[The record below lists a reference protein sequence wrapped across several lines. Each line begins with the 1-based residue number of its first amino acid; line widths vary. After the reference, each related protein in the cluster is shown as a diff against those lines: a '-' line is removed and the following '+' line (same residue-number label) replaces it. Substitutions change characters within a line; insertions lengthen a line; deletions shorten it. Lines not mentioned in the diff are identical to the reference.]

1 MINKSVQ
8 DMLGNFVRVEQMNG
22 FNGPVRN
29 QFVILFENG
38 TVFQSYHTIIAAKIS
53 GEVFLD
59 SDSWDYSRTTG
70 KYRNMFLGESKAET
84 FRRIKNGLYK
94 LVDLN

>member
-1 MINKSVQ
+1 MNKAIQ
-8 DMLGNFVRVEQMNG
+8 DMLGRFISVEQMNG
-22 FNGPVRN
+22 INGPIKN
-29 QFVILFENG
+29 QFIVRFENG
-38 TVFQSYHTIIAAKIS
+38 TVFQSYFTIIAVKS
-53 GEVFLD
+53 EGQVFLD
-59 SDSWDYSRTTG
+59 VESWDYSRTTG